1 MDFFAVAFYVMAA
14 VLVGSALAVVLLNNV
29 FRAGLFLVL
38 AFFAVAGLFVSLG
51 ADFLGAVQVLIYVGA
66 IGVLLLLAIMLTRDV
81 HHGSPGN
88 RIWLPVTV
96 LGALLLGGISYSV
109 LNTPWADKAPVTPSP
124 ATAALGAKIF
134 DLQGGFI
141 LPLEIGA
148 LVLLAVVIG
157 AIVLVGEK

>member
-1 MDFFAVAFYVMAA
+1 MDFLSVAFYALAA
-14 VLVGSALAVVLLNNV
+14 VLIGSVLAVVLLPNV

-38 AFFAVAGLFVSLG
+38 AFFAVAGLFITLG

-81 HHGSPGN
+81 HRGSPAN

-96 LGALLLGGISYSV
+96 LGALLLGGISYVV
-109 LNTPWADKAPVTPSP
+109 LSTPWVDKATVTPSP

-141 LPLEIGA
+141 LPLEIAA
-148 LVLLAVVIG
+148 LLLLAVVIG
-157 AIVLVGEK
+157 AIVLVSER